1 LGIAWARSA
10 PFIGSFNQGSIC
22 RPMNRRSVVLAL
34 GTAIVAP
41 ALTMAQTGRMAHRI
55 GFVIPPREEGARSFV
70 LAFREGL
77 RSFGYVEGKNI
88 EIDFR
93 FAEDDPA
100 RLPALAE
107 EIVKRNPS
115 VIVTA
120 SPPGVRAVR
129 DAAGAIPIVMA
140 AVYDPVG
147 QGFVASLGRPGG
159 NITGVS
165 VQYEDTVPK
174 ILELLKSIM
183 PAIKK
188 IWVLRTAD
196 PSHQVFLAR
205 ISELAA
211 PKPVVAIEVNAPK
224 ELGGSLSG
232 IGKSPDEVLLV
243 LPHPLFNTRPEV
255 VTRAVAQRGV
265 PAMYPFGSYAD
276 AGGFMSFGIELPEA
290 FRRAAYYVARI
301 LGGAKP
307 AELPVEQ
314 PTKITLT
321 VNLKTASALRI
332 KVPQSVLL
340 RADRVIE

>member
-1 LGIAWARSA
+1 
-10 PFIGSFNQGSIC
+10 
-22 RPMNRRSVVLAL
+22 MNRRSVVLAL
-34 GTAIVAP
+34 SAAIVAP
-41 ALTMAQTGRMAHRI
+41 ALTVAQTGRAVHRI
-55 GFVIPPREEGARSFV
+55 GFVIPPREEGARSMV

-93 FAEDDPA
+93 FAGDDLA

-107 EIVKRNPS
+107 EIVKRNPN

-129 DAAGAIPIVMA
+129 EAAGIIPIVMA

-174 ILELLKSIM
+174 VLELLQSVI
-183 PAIKK
+183 PGTKK

-205 ISELAA
+205 IMALAS
-211 PKPVVAIEVNAPK
+211 PKPVAAIEVGTPK
-224 ELGGSLSG
+224 ELEGSLSA
-232 IGKSPDEVLLV
+232 IGKNPDEVLLV

-255 VTRAVAQRGV
+255 VARLVAERRV
-265 PAMYPFGSYAD
+265 AAIYPFASYAD
-276 AGGFMSFGIELPEA
+276 AGGLMSFGIELPEA
-290 FRRAAYYVARI
+290 FRRAAHYVARI

-307 AELPVEQ
+307 ADLPVEQ
-314 PTKITLT
+314 PTSITLT
-321 VNLKTASALRI
+321 VNLKAAAALGI
-332 KVPQSVLL
+332 KVPQAVLL

>member
-1 LGIAWARSA
+1 
-10 PFIGSFNQGSIC
+10 
-22 RPMNRRSVVLAL
+22 MNRRSVVLAL

-41 ALTMAQTGRMAHRI
+41 ALAMAQTGRIVHRI
-55 GFVIPPREEGARSFV
+55 GFVIPAREEGARSFV

-77 RSFGYVEGKNI
+77 RSFDYVEGKNI

-129 DAAGAIPIVMA
+129 EAAGAIPIVMA

-183 PAIKK
+183 PAMKK

-205 ISELAA
+205 ITALAS

-224 ELGGSLSG
+224 ELDGSLSG

-255 VTRAVAQRGV
+255 VTRVVAQRGV
-265 PAMYPFGSYAD
+265 PAMYPYGSYAD

-321 VNLKTASALRI
+321 VNLKTAAALGVKI
-332 KVPQSVLL
+332 PQSILI
-340 RADRVIE
+340 RADEVIE